1 MRSGRPS
8 HICTQASLQKLNSS
22 RGRGRT
28 AYTSVPWGPGHTDL
42 FTMDVCPRKT
52 CRHCP
57 VRTSHFLMVRSALH
71 VKATSSSS
79 WQKVT

>member
-1 MRSGRPS
+1 MTSDASARREPQFLQRQGPHGLPLCPRS
-8 HICTQASLQKLNSS
+8 
-22 RGRGRT
+22 
-28 AYTSVPWGPGHTDL
+28 TSPHHTDL

-71 VKATSSSS
+71 VKAASSSS